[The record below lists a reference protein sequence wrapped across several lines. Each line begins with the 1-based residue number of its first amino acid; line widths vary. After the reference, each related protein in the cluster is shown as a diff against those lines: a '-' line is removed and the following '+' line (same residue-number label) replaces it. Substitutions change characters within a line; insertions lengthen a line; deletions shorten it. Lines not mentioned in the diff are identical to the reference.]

1 MHKCIQK
8 EAIKNIKLA
17 QAVEY
22 AGLKQATLDL
32 TGSVKRLDK
41 RINGTFDRIG
51 VHIEESPVHR
61 GDIKLNAQSIKRLES
76 DISEIK
82 KSYWKAAVI
91 TALITGILIK
101 IVPLDTMIEY
111 LIKLVRVVL

>member
-1 MHKCIQK
+1 MDKCIQK
-8 EAIKNIKLA
+8 ENI
-17 QAVEY
+17 
-22 AGLKQATLDL
+22 GSLKKAAEDL
-32 TGSVKRLDK
+32 TKSVERLDK